1 MRSDAVAIVPAGGA
15 ARRLG
20 PLAPLGKAALAA
32 GGRTFLDRITTLL
45 AAEVPRVI
53 VVAAPAAAVP
63 AVGPAVEI
71 VRDSA
76 AGAGPL
82 AALRDG
88 LVRAVAAATPPRVAV
103 LCACDAPLVSAAV
116 IRLLLD
122 RAVPGVRWVLPVVAG
137 HPQPLVSAL
146 AVDALPTIERLLA
159 AGRGSLRDLA
169 ADLAASGPRAVD
181 HVAEEALRR
190 ADPTLESF
198 LDIDTPEDLAR
209 VLPRVAAPPR
219 DE

>member
-20 PLAPLGKAALAA
+20 QLAPLGKAALAA
-32 GGRTFLDRITTLL
+32 AGRTFLDRITTLL

-53 VVAAPAAAVP
+53 VVAAPAAEVP

-71 VRDSA
+71 VRDSSP
-76 AGAGPL
+76 GAGPL

-88 LVRAVAAATPPRVAV
+88 LVHAVAAASPPRVAV
-103 LCACDAPLVSAAV
+103 LCACDVPLVSAAV

-146 AVDALPTIERLLA
+146 AVDALPVIERLLA

-169 ADLAASGPRAVD
+169 AEFAAADPRGID
-181 HVAEEALRR
+181 HVAEEALRE
-190 ADPTLESF
+190 ADPTLQSF
-198 LDIDTPEDLAR
+198 LDVDTPEDLAR
-209 VLPRVAAPPR
+209 VLPRVATPPR
-219 DE
+219 GA